1 MRCLDTMTS
10 YLFYAVIVDFTLEA
24 LDFTH
29 RLYES
34 EESVRILGTLIRQKL
49 FLSLIVL
56 QVLIGMLVPLAI
68 LVVAKWR
75 EMSDDGRRLLYFTS
89 VILIQMGI
97 FSTRWNIVIGGQLF
111 SKSFR
116 GLMGYKMEILGIE
129 GFLTAL
135 GLLVLPFIVLTVL
148 IKVLPTRPL
157 SEQAAAAV

>member
-1 MRCLDTMTS
+1 MSALTTFRLA
-10 YLFYAVIVDFTLEA
+10 LTLA
-24 LDFTH
+24 
-29 RLYES
+29 R
-34 EESVRILGTLIRQKL
+34 
-49 FLSLIVL
+49 
-56 QVLIGMLVPLAI
+56 
-68 LVVAKWR
+68 R
-75 EMSDDGRRLLYFTS
+75 EMRGGIRGFRVFIACLALGVAAIAGVGSLADGVTHGLRDDGRRLLYFTA